1 MVGILVDLIFVS
13 LCRKKKLQN
22 IFLNRKISKVFDL
35 KGSLRGRFT
44 QQLKVEKE
52 KKNADTSGSESQ
64 SNNTV
69 SKNQNSSKK
78 VKKDE
83 SGSTD
88 DDTSSDDDM
97 EGNVYE
103 SENSSE
109 ADSDVDES
117 FLIDGKK
124 NSILSDT
131 ILADGSKEPISST
144 LLDGDFLE
152 FTGGRP
158 LPLND
163 RAKAV
168 FHMSILNVSANFL
181 VENSLL
187 RISFFLPTVFYKYA
201 KSKKTGHFIFINYQ
215 CFRLLD
221 SYWNR

>member
-1 MVGILVDLIFVS
+1 MKKIF
-13 LCRKKKLQN
+13 QN
-22 IFLNRKISKVFDL
+22 IFLDRKISKVFDL

-52 KKNADTSGSESQ
+52 KKNADTSGSQSQ
-64 SNNTV
+64 ASNTV
-69 SKNQNSSKK
+69 SKNQNSSRK
-78 VKKDE
+78 VKKYE

-88 DDTSSDDDM
+88 DDTSSDDEM

-109 ADSDVDES
+109 GDSDVDES
-117 FLIDGKK
+117 LLIDGKK
-124 NSILSDT
+124 KSQISDSVMP
-131 ILADGSKEPISST
+131 DVSKEPISST

-168 FHMSILNVSANFL
+168 FHMSILNVSD
-181 VENSLL
+181 
-187 RISFFLPTVFYKYA
+187 
-201 KSKKTGHFIFINYQ
+201 IFSVLKINH
-215 CFRLLD
+215 
-221 SYWNR
+221 